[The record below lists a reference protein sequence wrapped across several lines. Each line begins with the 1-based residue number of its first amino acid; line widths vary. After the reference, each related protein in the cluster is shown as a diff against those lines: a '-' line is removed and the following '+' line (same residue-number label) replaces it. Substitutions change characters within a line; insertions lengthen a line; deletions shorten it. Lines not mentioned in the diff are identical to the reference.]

1 MGLEGRTS
9 FNSESLGNGWSVRR
23 CFSISRLVVSITAV
37 TLRSPTD
44 SLLLLPYLRPP
55 DAMLDGVC
63 GVFVTPRCCGDDV
76 FCCDTEDEGCGLR
89 KWLRLVVERSPT
101 DTILA
106 ATGEELGGLEG
117 GSARWR
123 GSDPL
128 ISEAACFELGQLV
141 ALVARIGL
149 EG

>member
-1 MGLEGRTS
+1 M
-9 FNSESLGNGWSVRR
+9 
-23 CFSISRLVVSITAV
+23 

-44 SLLLLPYLRPP
+44 SLLLLPYLRPL
-55 DAMLDGVC
+55 DAILNGVC

-76 FCCDTEDEGCGLR
+76 ICCDTEDEGCGLC

-117 GSARWR
+117 GSTCWH
-123 GSDPL
+123 GSDL
-128 ISEAACFELGQLV
+128 RISEAACFKLGQLV
-141 ALVARIGL
+141 TLVAHIGL